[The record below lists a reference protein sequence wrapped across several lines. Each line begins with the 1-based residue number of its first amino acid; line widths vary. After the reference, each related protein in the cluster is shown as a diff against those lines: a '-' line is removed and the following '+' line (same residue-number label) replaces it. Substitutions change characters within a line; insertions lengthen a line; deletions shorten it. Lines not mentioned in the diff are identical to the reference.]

1 MTTLETL
8 DDPKFD
14 LVAPRTWSCT
24 KFELSGLEN
33 LESCPQE
40 IPIQE
45 KFPNFSLVF
54 ERISRGQNN
63 SPKAV
68 NVWLRNLNSWVLE
81 VFDFSKFFNTLSMG
95 LFMWMLLKYGKR
107 SAPWTY
113 IPIFF
118 SVSIDFKKH
127 IFNFRMCEQ

>member
-14 LVAPRTWSCT
+14 LMAPRTWNCT

-33 LESCPQE
+33 LENCPQE

-54 ERISRGQNN
+54 KRISRGQNN
-63 SPKAV
+63 SSKVV
-68 NVWLRNLNSWVLE
+68 NV
-81 VFDFSKFFNTLSMG
+81 
-95 LFMWMLLKYGKR
+95 WMLLKYGKR

-113 IPIFF
+113 TSIFF